1 MTAAEHL
8 SVQQFPIEKLAAMT
22 SKDFD
27 RPMRDIEPLLRA
39 RDEESGR
46 PPVDIWVNHMRE
58 HGIREPVHIEGTFPM
73 EHQGEVI
80 AHMPD
85 MVRDGHH
92 RYVAARLAGL
102 THVPGIY
109 HTPVKDSLGI
119 YRYPSLGQE
128 LR

>member
-8 SVQQFPIEKLAAMT
+8 NPQQFPIEKIAAMT

-27 RPMRDIEPLLRA
+27 KPMHSIEPDVRA

-46 PPVDIWVNHMRE
+46 PPVDIWVDHMRQ
-58 HGIREPVHIEGTFPM
+58 HGIREPVHIEGGYPIET
-73 EHQGEVI
+73 HGEVI

-102 THVPGIY
+102 TSMPLVY
-109 HTPVKDSLGI
+109 HAPVKDSRGI
-119 YRYPSLGQE
+119 HRYPSLGQAVD
-128 LR
+128 